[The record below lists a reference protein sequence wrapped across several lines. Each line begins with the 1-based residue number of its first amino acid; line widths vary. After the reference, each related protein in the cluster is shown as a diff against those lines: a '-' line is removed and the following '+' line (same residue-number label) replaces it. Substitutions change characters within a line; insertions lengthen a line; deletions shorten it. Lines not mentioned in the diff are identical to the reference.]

1 MSLRAPDA
9 SRGSFAV
16 SLRRSRLALTGGMSA
31 VGETGSRLFGN
42 GANRRGSGADER
54 RTARLMVS
62 PAIALIVAV
71 AFFPVAY
78 SIYLS
83 LHDASITEVGGWV
96 GLDNYAQLIRDS
108 EFTGALLNTT
118 VFTAVS
124 VTIELVLGLAIA
136 LGLNQAFRGR
146 GAVRTAVLLPWA
158 FPVVVSALMW
168 RLMLQDQVGVISYVV
183 QSLGLADSPIL
194 SNRTSLLIAAILVD
208 VWKTTPFMAL
218 LLLAGLQT
226 MPKDV
231 IEAAK
236 VDGASALRRLFSITL
251 PLLKPTILVALLF
264 RTLEAW
270 GVYDLFWVMADRQL
284 DSLSTY
290 TFEGVR
296 VSQLNFAPGTAAAV
310 FTFFAALAIAL
321 VFIKVL
327 GARTVEER

>member
-1 MSLRAPDA
+1 
-9 SRGSFAV
+9 
-16 SLRRSRLALTGGMSA
+16 
-31 VGETGSRLFGN
+31 
-42 GANRRGSGADER
+42 
-54 RTARLMVS
+54 MVS
-62 PAIALIVAV
+62 PAILLIVAV

-78 SIYLS
+78 SVYLS
-83 LHDASITEVGGWV
+83 LHDASITSVGGWV
-96 GLDNYAQLIRDS
+96 GFDNYAQLFRDS
-108 EFTGALLNTT
+108 KFTGALLNTA

-124 VTIELVLGLAIA
+124 VTIELVLGLTIA

-168 RLMLQDQVGVISYVV
+168 RLMLQDQVGIVSYLV

-194 SNRTSLLIAAILVD
+194 SDRTSLLIAAILVD

-226 MPKDV
+226 VPKDV

-236 VDGASALRRLFSITL
+236 VDGAGALRRLFSITL

-321 VFIKVL
+321 VFIKLL
-327 GARTVEER
+327 GARTAEER